1 MAEFDLQLRNG
12 TIVDG
17 TRAPR
22 YVGDIGIKDGRITQL
37 GGNATGSAERIID
50 ADGLIVAPGF
60 VDLHTHYDA
69 QIRWDPWCTI
79 SGWHGVTSVVLGN
92 CGFGFAPVKPE
103 FRERSMLTMTR
114 TEAIPYESMKEG
126 MAWDWE
132 TIPEYLDSL
141 ERADK
146 GVNVIQYM
154 PTASLM
160 TYVMGLEAA
169 KSRPA
174 TDVERVEM
182 QRLLHEGME
191 AGLCGFSIQRLG
203 PDSVQADFD
212 GSPMVTDTMAD
223 ADILALAEVL
233 RERDDGFIQITQ
245 AEGAIKRDLAF
256 LETLAATANRPILHN
271 VVIPSRRDPEVHRRP
286 LRWIERC
293 REKGLPIYAQCG
305 TVRAGFAFTLEHW
318 NLYDASPAWRVVT
331 TGTKEEKLEKMRDPA
346 HRKALVDEAEAADR
360 RLQIIQAGVGGN
372 PKYLVVQSVNGQEEL
387 EPYVG
392 KAVGE
397 IAEAEGKHPI
407 EIMLDLSLAGDLNVE
422 FLGPDRGSNAEFMAE
437 MIREPYSIP
446 GVSDG
451 GAHTKFFTGGAYT
464 TDFLSWLVRD
474 EERVSLEEAHYRLS
488 NLPAQAAGFRDRGVL
503 EDGAAADIV
512 VYDMDELSVDP
523 PWIGDVAHDLPGGE
537 WRRVQRAI
545 GYRAIIVNGE
555 GHLRG
560 RCLHWRHPG
569 QAASPWTSGLGQLA
583 EFTRRCSVRD
593 RPGRVRVD
601 QSPASRRPREALA
614 DASQAALDP
623 LLHAGVGEQIELLL
637 LDPLEHQAADDV
649 RVETHAQ

>member
-174 TDVERVEM
+174 TDVERKEM

-293 REKGLPIYAQCG
+293 REKGLPIYAQCA

-437 MIREPYSIP
+437 MISEPYSIP

-555 GHLRG
+555 VTFEDGACTGATPGKLLRHG
-560 RCLHWRHPG
+560 R
-569 QAASPWTSGLGQLA
+569 
-583 EFTRRCSVRD
+583 
-593 RPGRVRVD
+593 
-601 QSPASRRPREALA
+601 A
-614 DASQAALDP
+614 D
-623 LLHAGVGEQIELLL
+623 
-637 LDPLEHQAADDV
+637 
-649 RVETHAQ
+649 